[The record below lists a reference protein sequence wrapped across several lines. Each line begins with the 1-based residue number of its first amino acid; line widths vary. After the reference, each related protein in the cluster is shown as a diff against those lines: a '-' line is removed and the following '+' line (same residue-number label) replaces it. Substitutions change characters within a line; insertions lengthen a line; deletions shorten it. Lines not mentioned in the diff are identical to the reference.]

1 MPYLFDIKGVMQKPN
16 NKEVRPSDASVCQIN
31 LPSHPDRKVVARFD
45 GGRLSSDAGLVSVW
59 ALDQQQRLTADF
71 AAYIQDVRDGRYIRH
86 EISEMATQRSFQIV
100 AGYEDCNDAD
110 SLRLDPIFKTVC
122 SRLPEGDNDLA
133 CQSTLSRLENSVS
146 RKDLFRIGEW
156 FCDSY
161 WKRRKKSKPK
171 KITLDVD
178 STADPTHGQQEL
190 SFYHGFYRE
199 HIYHP
204 LLIFDA
210 DTGDLITALLRPGN
224 RGAAS
229 GVVSV
234 LKRLVKKM
242 RRRLGK
248 KLDIEIRADS
258 GFATPAL
265 YDFCE
270 SEKLSYVIG
279 FARNSRVQAGI
290 EAFVE
295 KVMADFQHT
304 QEAQRQFTELL
315 YQADSWEHPRRMI
328 AKVEVTDLGLNRRF
342 VVTNREDLSAQDL
355 YEHYVDRGQAEN
367 FVKAFKKDLVMDRL
381 SCHRFLA
388 NQFRLWLHALAYQ
401 LIVRLRDYL
410 QGTPWQKLEVETL
423 RRRLFK
429 IGARVQQSSRRI
441 WIHFAS
447 SYPEQE
453 LFSVLMQRLCPT

>member
-1 MPYLFDIKGVMQKPN
+1 MPHLFDIKGVMQKPN

-31 LPSHPDRKVVARFD
+31 LPSHPDRKVVARLD

-71 AAYIQDVRDGRYIRH
+71 AACIQDVRDGRYIRH
-86 EISEMATQRSFQIV
+86 EISEMAAQRSFQIV

-258 GFATPAL
+258 
-265 YDFCE
+265 
-270 SEKLSYVIG
+270 
-279 FARNSRVQAGI
+279 
-290 EAFVE
+290 
-295 KVMADFQHT
+295 
-304 QEAQRQFTELL
+304 
-315 YQADSWEHPRRMI
+315 WEHPRRMI

>member
-71 AAYIQDVRDGRYIRH
+71 AACIQDVRDGRYIRH

-204 LLIFDA
+204 PLIFDA

-248 KLDIEIRADS
+248 KLDIEIR
-258 GFATPAL
+258 
-265 YDFCE
+265 
-270 SEKLSYVIG
+270 
-279 FARNSRVQAGI
+279 
-290 EAFVE
+290 
-295 KVMADFQHT
+295 
-304 QEAQRQFTELL
+304 
-315 YQADSWEHPRRMI
+315 ADSWEHPRRMI

>member
-71 AAYIQDVRDGRYIRH
+71 AACIQDVRDGRYIRH

-258 GFATPAL
+258 
-265 YDFCE
+265 
-270 SEKLSYVIG
+270 
-279 FARNSRVQAGI
+279 
-290 EAFVE
+290 
-295 KVMADFQHT
+295 
-304 QEAQRQFTELL
+304 
-315 YQADSWEHPRRMI
+315 WEHPRRMI

>member
-1 MPYLFDIKGVMQKPN
+1 
-16 NKEVRPSDASVCQIN
+16 
-31 LPSHPDRKVVARFD
+31 
-45 GGRLSSDAGLVSVW
+45 
-59 ALDQQQRLTADF
+59 
-71 AAYIQDVRDGRYIRH
+71 
-86 EISEMATQRSFQIV
+86 
-100 AGYEDCNDAD
+100 
-110 SLRLDPIFKTVC
+110 
-122 SRLPEGDNDLA
+122 
-133 CQSTLSRLENSVS
+133 
-146 RKDLFRIGEW
+146 
-156 FCDSY
+156 
-161 WKRRKKSKPK
+161 
-171 KITLDVD
+171 
-178 STADPTHGQQEL
+178 
-190 SFYHGFYRE
+190 
-199 HIYHP
+199 
-204 LLIFDA
+204 
-210 DTGDLITALLRPGN
+210 
-224 RGAAS
+224 
-229 GVVSV
+229 
-234 LKRLVKKM
+234 M

-295 KVMADFQHT
+295 KVMADSQHT

-355 YEHYVDRGQAEN
+355 YKHYVDRGQAEN

>member
-1 MPYLFDIKGVMQKPN
+1 MPHLFDIKGVMQKPN

-71 AAYIQDVRDGRYIRH
+71 AACIQDVRDGRYIRH

-258 GFATPAL
+258 
-265 YDFCE
+265 
-270 SEKLSYVIG
+270 
-279 FARNSRVQAGI
+279 
-290 EAFVE
+290 
-295 KVMADFQHT
+295 
-304 QEAQRQFTELL
+304 
-315 YQADSWEHPRRMI
+315 WEHPRRMI

>member
-1 MPYLFDIKGVMQKPN
+1 MQKPN

-71 AAYIQDVRDGRYIRH
+71 AACIQDVRDGRYIRH

-258 GFATPAL
+258 
-265 YDFCE
+265 
-270 SEKLSYVIG
+270 
-279 FARNSRVQAGI
+279 
-290 EAFVE
+290 
-295 KVMADFQHT
+295 
-304 QEAQRQFTELL
+304 
-315 YQADSWEHPRRMI
+315 WEHPRRMI